1 MKVVRSSN
9 KCELK
14 LNVLA
19 INCERLSHKH
29 DMKIKYVVNFGTIF
43 SGSILSFHSNL
54 NQVGVTLTKCKID
67 GWSFLKSSDEL
78 GAQFENLLSFL
89 KMACPRPPHRRIFG
103 TELFYF
109 LSVTGFHSLPLQCC
123 LEAKFFHKMR
133 VIFKYA
139 KGRQKTNKV
148 SKRMLSEVCYLGGQ
162 NDLC

>member
-29 DMKIKYVVNFGTIF
+29 DMRIKYVVNFGTIF

-89 KMACPRPPHRRIFG
+89 KMACTPSQKNLWNRTFLFSQRERFPFPPF
-103 TELFYF
+103 TVLFRGQI
-109 LSVTGFHSLPLQCC
+109 LSQSASDFQIC
-123 LEAKFFHKMR
+123 
-133 VIFKYA
+133 
-139 KGRQKTNKV
+139 
-148 SKRMLSEVCYLGGQ
+148 
-162 NDLC
+162 